1 MLKWQEI
8 NVMTFSLKVSF
19 KRDIIVPLWYY
30 ILEYPRTLVYFF
42 QSQKPSDH
50 IVLSFSTFIILL
62 IASLAIH
69 ISLLMFVFLMFDL
82 YGEILE
88 IGFSLPF
95 RGDNHLLCFAFSTSL
110 K

>member
-50 IVLSFSTFIILL
+50 IVLSFSTFLFHGSFCL
-62 IASLAIH
+62 
-69 ISLLMFVFLMFDL
+69 VVC
-82 YGEILE
+82 
-88 IGFSLPF
+88 FSWK
-95 RGDNHLLCFAFSTSL
+95 C
-110 K
+110 